1 MTGLGGTPLNFI
13 LLTQYDGKIV
23 GPVAKLLGI
32 LMDALF
38 NVLSSVGI
46 PNIGLAIILF
56 TVIVNVLLIPLTV
69 SSQKNMKLN
78 TVVQPEVAKI
88 TAKYKGKKD
97 QASLEKQQ
105 KETQM
110 VYEKYGY
117 SPTSG
122 CLPTLIQF
130 PIMLALYRVIYQ
142 IPGYVGAIYDQFKG
156 IVDLALTQNGFVE
169 KISELATAN
178 GMSPDKY
185 NFDGSTTESVNQI
198 IDLFYKFD
206 SSEWAQFK
214 EIFPSIQ
221 DQITPFL
228 DQITEMNSFLGG
240 INLAEAPGF
249 KLSVAL
255 IIPILAWFTQ
265 WLSIKVSTAG
275 QNINPDDPTAS
286 TMKSM
291 NTFMP
296 IMSAFF
302 CITLPAGLGVYWI
315 ASPVIRTLI
324 QVGLNKHYDK
334 IGVET
339 IIEQRI
345 AKQNKKRAKQG
356 LPQINQD
363 GTYVH
368 NGKVIS
374 DPSVV
379 TAKKEKTMPTAVKNT
394 SDSSAYYEKKYEK
407 GSIAARARMVKDFDE
422 KNSRN

>member
-1 MTGLGGTPLNFI
+1 MDFI

-23 GPVAKLLGI
+23 GPVAKLLGL
-32 LMDALF
+32 LMNALF
-38 NVLSSVGI
+38 NALSSIGI

-56 TVIVNVLLIPLTV
+56 TVIVNVLLIPLTI

-88 TAKYKGKKD
+88 TEKYKGKKD

-110 VYEKYGY
+110 VYDKYGY

-130 PIMLALYRVIYQ
+130 PILLALYRVIYQ
-142 IPGYVGAIYDQFKG
+142 IPGYVTAIKDQFTG
-156 IVDLALTQNGFVE
+156 IVNLALAQNGFAE
-169 KISELATAN
+169 KIAELATAN

-185 NFDGSTTESVNQI
+185 NFDGSTPESVNYI

-206 SSEWAQFK
+206 GSEWNQFK
-214 EIFPSIQ
+214 EIFPAIQ
-221 DQITPFL
+221 DQINPYL
-228 DQITEMNSFLGG
+228 DKITEMNSFLGG

-275 QNINPDDPTAS
+275 QNVNPDDPTSS

-296 IMSAFF
+296 IMSAVF
-302 CITLPAGLGVYWI
+302 CFTLPAGLGVYWI
-315 ASPVIRTLI
+315 ASPVIRTII
-324 QVGLNKHYDK
+324 QVVLNKHYDR
-334 IGVET
+334 IGVDT

-345 AKQNKKRAKQG
+345 AKQNRKRAKQG
-356 LPQINQD
+356 LPQINKD

-368 NGKVIS
+368 NGKVVN
-374 DPSVV
+374 DPTSVTV
-379 TAKKEKTMPTAVKNT
+379 KKEKTMPSTAKNT

-422 KNSRN
+422 KNSKK

>member
-1 MTGLGGTPLNFI
+1 MNFI

-23 GPVAKLLGI
+23 GPVAKLLGV
-32 LMDALF
+32 LMNGLFDALA
-38 NVLSSVGI
+38 SIGI

-56 TVIVNVLLIPLTV
+56 TVIVNILIIPLTI

-110 VYEKYGY
+110 IYEKYGY
-117 SPTSG
+117 NPTSG

-142 IPGYVGAIYDQFKG
+142 IPGYVTAIYDQFKG
-156 IVDLALTQNGFVE
+156 IVDLALTQNGFVD
-169 KISELATAN
+169 KIADLATSN

-185 NFDGSTTESVNQI
+185 NFDGSTTESVNYI

-206 SSEWAQFK
+206 STEWGQFK
-214 EIFPSIQ
+214 ELFPAIK
-221 DQITPFL
+221 DQIDPFL
-228 DQITEMNSFLGG
+228 GKITEMNSFLGG

-249 KLSVAL
+249 KLSIAL
-255 IIPILAWFTQ
+255 AIPILAWFTQ

-275 QNINPDDPTAS
+275 QNQNTNANDTTAA

-315 ASPVIRTLI
+315 ASPVVRTII
-324 QVGLNKHYDK
+324 QVLVNKHFDRV
-334 IGVET
+334 GVES
-339 IIEQRI
+339 IIEKSI
-345 AKQNKKRAKQG
+345 EKQNRKRAKQG
-356 LPQINQD
+356 LPEINAD

-368 NGKVIS
+368 NGKVVNS
-374 DPSVV
+374 SRSASVQSA
-379 TAKKEKTMPTAVKNT
+379 AKKEKTMPSTVKNT
-394 SDSSAYYEKKYEK
+394 SDSSSYYEKKYDK

-422 KNSRN
+422 KNKK